1 MKCAQNKHA
10 EARAGALHACPT
22 LQSHPPHKRPNQAPE
37 EADAVLVV
45 PLDDAGQGL
54 GVLHGQRADVLQA
67 LLQEGL
73 LDAVAVGEDGRPL
86 LAQVHVQ
93 AGVPARACA
102 AVSMLKSCL
111 RLRKLACI
119 FKKVTHGLF

>member
-1 MKCAQNKHA
+1 MHAQLCSNTRFL
-10 EARAGALHACPT
+10 ARAAT
-22 LQSHPPHKRPNQAPE
+22 PE

-45 PLDDAGQGL
+45 PLDDAGQRL
-54 GVLHGQRADVLQA
+54 RIFNSQRADVGQA

-93 AGVPARACA
+93 ARIPARTCMQHY
-102 AVSMLKSCL
+102 SRS
-111 RLRKLACI
+111 
-119 FKKVTHGLF
+119 